1 MYIIYYQLE
10 SGAYRYW
17 GSKYKKIITKPCLP
31 KRIEGPKKRF
41 SYNMYHMFKG
51 YEPSDEGLI
60 KYNNDFT
67 LWCDELESNQIYPIH
82 YKHFW
87 SSYTAVEL
95 TFKNLC
101 KGKYEHHKEIT
112 IDEYIWFN
120 KCYNSGLLYC
130 EPGTYDCYGYD
141 YSRFYPLILASDDF
155 KIPTKEGKS
164 IILTKMPKLSERKYG
179 LYKVRITCDNN
190 DFRKLFSFSPEHVYT
205 HYSIN
210 QAKKYQNKYDVKIDL
225 ICDGKPNAYVYEDN
239 DLESSG
245 SIFKVWYDTLNSI
258 KKLYP
263 SNKLV
268 KHLMSSV
275 WGHISKNNKIR
286 VTEED
291 IILDFMDVGMTPDCK
306 WMIYEE
312 HITEVSTYY
321 ELINSKKPYKYNIR
335 LLPFLTSYGRNKI
348 SEISRKDLSNVVR
361 INNDGVCFKK
371 DPCLNIPDLER
382 EAKTSGKIEW
392 IHVNK
397 WNIIEPS

>member
-1 MYIIYYQLE
+1 M
-10 SGAYRYW
+10 S
-17 GSKYKKIITKPCLP
+17 LP

-41 SYNMYHMFKG
+41 SFNTYHMFKG
-51 YEPSDEGLI
+51 YDASDEGLI
-60 KYNNDFT
+60 KFNNDFT
-67 LWCDELESNQIYPIH
+67 LWTDELATNPV
-82 YKHFW
+82 YKINYKQYW

-101 KGKYEHHKEIT
+101 KGKYEHHEAIT
-112 IDEYIWFN
+112 SDEYIWFN

-130 EPGTYDCYGYD
+130 KPGIYDCYGYD

-155 KIPTKEGKS
+155 KIPRKEGKS
-164 IILTKMPKLSERKYG
+164 VTLNKIPKLSERKYG
-179 LYKVRITCDNN
+179 LYRVNISCDND
-190 DFRKLFSFSPEHVYT
+190 DFRKLFSFSPKQVYT

-210 QAKKYQNKYDVKIDL
+210 QAKKYQKKYDVKIEL
-225 ICDGKPNAYVYEDN
+225 VCDGKPNAYVYDEG

-245 SIFKVWYDTLNSI
+245 SIFKQWYETLNSI
-258 KKLYP
+258 KTLYP

-275 WGHISKNNKIR
+275 WGHISRKNKIR
-286 VTEED
+286 VTEEE
-291 IILDFMDVGMTPDCK
+291 IELDEMDVGMTPDCQ

-312 HITEVSTYY
+312 HITKVSTYY

-348 SEISRKDLSNVVR
+348 SEIARKDLTNVIR

-371 DPCLNIPDLER
+371 DPCLNIPNLER
-382 EAKTSGKIEW
+382 EDKTSGKIEW
-392 IHVNK
+392 IHANK
-397 WNIIEPS
+397 WNSI